1 LLEGPGRPVTGVELP
16 EDQIRAALD
25 ELIAD

>member
-1 LLEGPGRPVTGVELP
+1 VLLEGPGKAVVREAEPRE
-16 EDQIRAALD
+16 IRAALD